1 MLNLN
6 AMLTSDCPNP
16 GLFLIAGC
24 SEREFVGRDGKS
36 NEMEDVYNSV
46 SYKITSKAI
55 SAYLC

>member
-1 MLNLN
+1 
-6 AMLTSDCPNP
+6 MLTSDCPNP

-55 SAYLC
+55 STYLC